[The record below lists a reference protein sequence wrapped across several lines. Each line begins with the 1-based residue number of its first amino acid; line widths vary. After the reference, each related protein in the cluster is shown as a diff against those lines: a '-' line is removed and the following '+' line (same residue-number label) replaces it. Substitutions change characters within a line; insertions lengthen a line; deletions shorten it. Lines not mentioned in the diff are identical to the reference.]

1 LTEHIFHDRL
11 LRLYYQDE
19 AMVLEHRVRQAFA
32 GITDLM
38 AKFCE
43 EQTGM
48 LTAAARM
55 LAAAFR
61 EGHTV
66 LLFGNGGSAADAQHL
81 AAEFV
86 NRFQV
91 ERPPLAAIA
100 LTTDTSILTAVGN
113 DYDFQEVF
121 VKQIQA
127 LGKKGDVAWGISTS
141 GTSANVVRGLEA
153 ATKQGLQT
161 LALTGRDGG
170 TMAQMADI
178 CLIVTSYETPRIQ
191 EVHITIGHI
200 LCDLVDFL
208 LFPDKFGDS

>member
-1 LTEHIFHDRL
+1 ML
-11 LRLYYQDE
+11 
-19 AMVLEHRVRQAFA
+19 LEHRVRQAFA

-38 AKFCE
+38 GKFCE
-43 EQTGM
+43 AEIDT
-48 LTAAARM
+48 LIAAARM
-55 LAAAFR
+55 LAGAFQ

-91 ERPPLAAIA
+91 ERPPLAALA

-127 LGKKGDVAWGISTS
+127 LGRKGDVAWGISTS
-141 GTSANVVRGLEA
+141 GNSANVVRGLEA
-153 ATKQGLQT
+153 ARKQGLQT

-170 TMAQMADI
+170 TMAGLADI
-178 CLIVTSYETPRIQ
+178 CLKVPSQETPRIQ